1 MIKLQSTSLHRGSRQ
16 LLTDANLTVH
26 PGDKIGLVGANGS
39 GKSTLFQLLLGNLQT
54 DAGSVHIPKQWRI
67 GHMLQEISSA
77 TRSALDFVMDGDKE
91 LRRVEAEIA
100 EHIGDDTFLATLYSR
115 LEELDGYSAKSRAAS
130 LLDGL
135 GFTND
140 QIENPID
147 SFSGGWR
154 VRLAL
159 AQALMC
165 PADLLLLDEPTN
177 HLDLEATI
185 WLENWLRGFKGTL
198 VIVSHDRDFLDHAV
212 KAIVHL
218 ETEKLVY
225 YRGGYSDFEIQ
236 RSERLSQQQALFEKQ
251 QTRVKEINAFVS
263 RFKAKASKAK
273 QAQSRVKELQRME
286 LVAPAHS
293 DSPFNFRIPCA
304 EKCPQTLLNFSDAIV
319 GYDEEH
325 CVKNVNLSIH
335 NSTRIALLGANGAG
349 KSTLLKS
356 IAGELS
362 LLAGEK
368 HNNDALRVGYFAQHQ
383 LQSLDLKASPALH
396 IQRISPKATEQS
408 IRTFLGSF
416 DFQSDRVF
424 EPIVHFSGGEKARLS
439 LALIAWSRPNL
450 LVLDEP
456 TNHLDLEMRH
466 ALTVALQEFKGA
478 IILVSH
484 DRHLIRNTVEELMLV
499 ADQRVENF
507 DDDLDA
513 YERWLSKQSAEN
525 NTAKKSNGNTN
536 ASASTQAS
544 PTKKDQRQSAANNRA
559 ALKPLT
565 NKIRKLEKLIETQ
578 TTRMNEIESS
588 LAETDIYLGENKLK
602 LQSLLK
608 EQVDVKEILESTEEE
623 WLSLQEELEN
633 ISR

>member
-1 MIKLQSTSLHRGSRQ
+1 MIKLQTLSLHRGSRQ
-16 LLTDANLTVH
+16 LLTDTSLTIH
-26 PGDKIGLVGANGS
+26 PGEKIGLVGANGS
-39 GKSTLFQLLLGNLQT
+39 GKSTLFQLLLGNLQP
-54 DAGSVHIPKQWRI
+54 DNGSLHIPKQWRI

-77 TRSALDFVMDGDKE
+77 TRSALDFVIDGDKA
-91 LRRVEAEIA
+91 LRQIEAEIEQHA
-100 EHIGDDTFLATLYSR
+100 GDDTFLATLYSR
-115 LEELDGYSAKSRAAS
+115 LEEADGYTANARAAS
-130 LLDGL
+130 LLGGL
-135 GFTND
+135 GFKNEE
-140 QIENPID
+140 IENPID

-185 WLENWLRGFKGTL
+185 WLENWLNTFQGTL
-198 VIVSHDRDFLDHAV
+198 IIVSHDRDFLDHVV
-212 KAIVHL
+212 KATVHL
-218 ETEKLVY
+218 EAQQLNY

-263 RFKAKASKAK
+263 RFRAKASKAK

-293 DSPFNFRIPCA
+293 DSPFSFRIPCA
-304 EKCPQTLLNFSDAIV
+304 EKCPQTLVNFSQATI
-319 GYDEEH
+319 GYDDEH
-325 CVKNVNLSIH
+325 CVKNINLSIH

-356 IAGELS
+356 IAGELA
-362 LLAGEK
+362 LLSGEK
-368 HNNDALRVGYFAQHQ
+368 HDNDALRIGYFAQHQ
-383 LQSLDLKASPALH
+383 LQSLDLNASPALH
-396 IQRISPKATEQS
+396 IQRVSPKASEQQ

-466 ALTVALQEFKGA
+466 ALTVALQGFEGA

-499 ADQRVENF
+499 ADQKIQDF
-507 DDDLDA
+507 DDDLEA
-513 YERWLSKQSAEN
+513 YEHWLAKQANEESV
-525 NTAKKSNGNTN
+525 AKKSAADTN
-536 ASASTQAS
+536 SVTPS
-544 PTKKDQRQSAANNRA
+544 KKDQRQAAANTRA
-559 ALKPLT
+559 LLKPLT
-565 NKIRKLEKLIETQ
+565 NKIKKLESLMETKHQRIDDIET
-578 TTRMNEIESS
+578 S
-588 LAETDIYLGENKLK
+588 LADTELYLADNKLK
-602 LQSLLK
+602 LQELLK
-608 EQVDVKEILESTEEE
+608 EQGDIKQTLASTEEE
-623 WLSLQEELEN
+623 WLMLQEELEALTKDLN
-633 ISR
+633 

>member
-1 MIKLQSTSLHRGSRQ
+1 MIKLQTLSLHRGSRQ
-16 LLTDANLTVH
+16 LLTDTSLTIH
-26 PGDKIGLVGANGS
+26 PGEKIGLVGANGS
-39 GKSTLFQLLLGNLQT
+39 GKSTLFQLLLGNLQP
-54 DAGSVHIPKQWRI
+54 DNGSLHIPKQWRI

-77 TRSALDFVMDGDKE
+77 TRSALDFVIDGDKA
-91 LRRVEAEIA
+91 LRQIEAEIEQHA
-100 EHIGDDTFLATLYSR
+100 GDDTFLAALYSR
-115 LEELDGYSAKSRAAS
+115 LEEADGYTAKARAAS
-130 LLDGL
+130 LLGGL
-135 GFTND
+135 GFKND
-140 QIENPID
+140 EIENPID

-185 WLENWLRGFKGTL
+185 WLENWLNTFQGTL
-198 VIVSHDRDFLDHAV
+198 IIVSHDRDFLDHVV
-212 KAIVHL
+212 KSTVHL
-218 ETEKLVY
+218 EAQQLNY

-263 RFKAKASKAK
+263 RFRAKASKAK

-293 DSPFNFRIPCA
+293 DSPFSFRIPCA
-304 EKCPQTLLNFSDAIV
+304 EKCPQTLVNFSQATI
-319 GYDEEH
+319 GYDDEH
-325 CVKNVNLSIH
+325 CVKNINLSIH

-356 IAGELS
+356 IAGELA
-362 LLAGEK
+362 LLSGEK
-368 HNNDALRVGYFAQHQ
+368 HDNDALRIGYFAQHQ
-383 LQSLDLKASPALH
+383 LQSLDLNASPALH
-396 IQRISPKATEQS
+396 IQRVSPKASEQQ

-466 ALTVALQEFKGA
+466 ALTVALQGFEGA

-499 ADQRVENF
+499 ADQKIQDF
-507 DDDLDA
+507 DDDLEA
-513 YERWLSKQSAEN
+513 YEHWLAKQANEESV
-525 NTAKKSNGNTN
+525 AKKSAADTN
-536 ASASTQAS
+536 SVTPS
-544 PTKKDQRQSAANNRA
+544 KKDQRQAAANTRA
-559 ALKPLT
+559 LLKPLT
-565 NKIRKLEKLIETQ
+565 NKIKKLESLMETKHQRIDEIET
-578 TTRMNEIESS
+578 S
-588 LAETDIYLGENKLK
+588 LADTELYLADNKLR
-602 LQSLLK
+602 LQELLK
-608 EQVDVKEILESTEEE
+608 EQGDIKQTLASTEEE
-623 WLSLQEELEN
+623 WLMLQEELEALTKDLN
-633 ISR
+633 

>member
-1 MIKLQSTSLHRGSRQ
+1 MIKLQTLSLHRGSRQ
-16 LLTDANLTVH
+16 LLTDTSLTIH
-26 PGDKIGLVGANGS
+26 PGEKIGLVGANGS
-39 GKSTLFQLLLGNLQT
+39 GKSTLFQLLLGNLQP
-54 DAGSVHIPKQWRI
+54 DNGSLHIPKQWRI

-77 TRSALDFVMDGDKE
+77 TRSALDFVIDGDKA
-91 LRRVEAEIA
+91 LRQIEAEIEQHA
-100 EHIGDDTFLATLYSR
+100 GDDTFLAALYSR
-115 LEELDGYSAKSRAAS
+115 LEEADGYTAKARAAS
-130 LLDGL
+130 LLGGL
-135 GFTND
+135 GFKND
-140 QIENPID
+140 EIENPID

-185 WLENWLRGFKGTL
+185 WLENWLNTFQGTL
-198 VIVSHDRDFLDHAV
+198 IIVSHDRDFLDHVV
-212 KAIVHL
+212 KATVHL
-218 ETEKLVY
+218 EAQQLNY

-263 RFKAKASKAK
+263 RFRAKASKAK

-293 DSPFNFRIPCA
+293 DSPFSFRIPCA
-304 EKCPQTLLNFSDAIV
+304 EKCPQTLVNFSQATI
-319 GYDEEH
+319 GYDDEH
-325 CVKNVNLSIH
+325 CVKNINLSIH

-356 IAGELS
+356 IAGELA
-362 LLAGEK
+362 LLSGEK
-368 HNNDALRVGYFAQHQ
+368 HDNDALRIGYFAQHQ
-383 LQSLDLKASPALH
+383 LQSLDLNASPALH
-396 IQRISPKATEQS
+396 IQRVSPKASEQQ

-466 ALTVALQEFKGA
+466 ALTVALQGFEGA

-499 ADQRVENF
+499 ADQKIQDF
-507 DDDLDA
+507 DDDLEA
-513 YERWLSKQSAEN
+513 YEHWLAKQANEESV
-525 NTAKKSNGNTN
+525 AKKSAADTN
-536 ASASTQAS
+536 SVTPS
-544 PTKKDQRQSAANNRA
+544 KKDQRQAAANTRA
-559 ALKPLT
+559 LLKPLT
-565 NKIRKLEKLIETQ
+565 NKIKKLESLMETKHQRIDEIET
-578 TTRMNEIESS
+578 S
-588 LAETDIYLGENKLK
+588 LADTELYLADNKLR
-602 LQSLLK
+602 LQELLK
-608 EQVDVKEILESTEEE
+608 EQGDIKQTLASTEEE
-623 WLSLQEELEN
+623 WLMLQEELEALTKDLN
-633 ISR
+633 

>member
-1 MIKLQSTSLHRGSRQ
+1 MIKLQTLSLHRGSRQ
-16 LLTDANLTVH
+16 LLTDTSLTIH
-26 PGDKIGLVGANGS
+26 PGEKIGLVGANGS
-39 GKSTLFQLLLGNLQT
+39 GKSTLFQLLLGNLQP
-54 DAGSVHIPKQWRI
+54 DNGSLHIPKQWRI

-77 TRSALDFVMDGDKE
+77 TRSALDFVIDGDKA
-91 LRRVEAEIA
+91 LRQIEAEIEQHA
-100 EHIGDDTFLATLYSR
+100 GDDTFLAALYSR
-115 LEELDGYSAKSRAAS
+115 LEEADGYTATARAAS
-130 LLDGL
+130 LLGGL
-135 GFTND
+135 GFKND
-140 QIENPID
+140 EIENPID

-185 WLENWLRGFKGTL
+185 WLENWLNTFQGTL
-198 VIVSHDRDFLDHAV
+198 IIVSHDRDFLDHVV
-212 KAIVHL
+212 KSTVHL
-218 ETEKLVY
+218 EAQQLNY

-263 RFKAKASKAK
+263 RFRAKASKAK

-293 DSPFNFRIPCA
+293 DSPFSFRIPCA
-304 EKCPQTLLNFSDAIV
+304 EKCPQTLVNFSQATI
-319 GYDEEH
+319 GYDDEH
-325 CVKNVNLSIH
+325 CVKNINLSIH

-356 IAGELS
+356 IAGELA
-362 LLAGEK
+362 LLSGEK
-368 HNNDALRVGYFAQHQ
+368 HDNDALRIGYFAQHQ
-383 LQSLDLKASPALH
+383 LQSLDLNASPALH
-396 IQRISPKATEQS
+396 IQRVSPKASEQQ

-466 ALTVALQEFKGA
+466 ALTVALQGFEGA

-499 ADQRVENF
+499 ADQRIQNF
-507 DDDLDA
+507 DGDLEA
-513 YERWLSKQSAEN
+513 YERWLAKQTNEESV
-525 NTAKKSNGNTN
+525 AKKSAADTN
-536 ASASTQAS
+536 SVTPS
-544 PTKKDQRQSAANNRA
+544 KKDQRQAAANTRA
-559 ALKPLT
+559 LLKPLT
-565 NKIRKLEKLIETQ
+565 NKIKKLESLMETKHQRIDEIET
-578 TTRMNEIESS
+578 S
-588 LAETDIYLGENKLK
+588 LADTELYLADNKLR
-602 LQSLLK
+602 LQELLK
-608 EQVDVKEILESTEEE
+608 EQGDIKQTLASTEEE
-623 WLSLQEELEN
+623 WLMLQEELEALTKDLN
-633 ISR
+633 

>member
-1 MIKLQSTSLHRGSRQ
+1 MIKLQTLSLHRGSRQ
-16 LLTDANLTVH
+16 LLTDTSLTIH
-26 PGDKIGLVGANGS
+26 PGEKIGLVGANGS
-39 GKSTLFQLLLGNLQT
+39 GKSTLFQLLLGNLQP
-54 DAGSVHIPKQWRI
+54 DNGSLHIPKQWRI

-77 TRSALDFVMDGDKE
+77 TRSALDFVIDGDKA
-91 LRRVEAEIA
+91 LRQIEAEIEQHA
-100 EHIGDDTFLATLYSR
+100 GDDTFLAALYSR
-115 LEELDGYSAKSRAAS
+115 LEEADGYTAKARAAS
-130 LLDGL
+130 LLGGL
-135 GFTND
+135 GFKND
-140 QIENPID
+140 EIENPID

-185 WLENWLRGFKGTL
+185 WLENWLNTFQGTL
-198 VIVSHDRDFLDHAV
+198 IIVSHDRDFLDHVV
-212 KAIVHL
+212 KATVHL
-218 ETEKLVY
+218 EAQQLNY

-263 RFKAKASKAK
+263 RFRAKASKAK

-293 DSPFNFRIPCA
+293 DSPFSFRIPCA
-304 EKCPQTLLNFSDAIV
+304 EKCPQTLVNFSQATI
-319 GYDEEH
+319 GYDDEH
-325 CVKNVNLSIH
+325 CVKNINLSIH

-349 KSTLLKS
+349 KTTLLKS
-356 IAGELS
+356 IAGELA
-362 LLAGEK
+362 LLSGEK
-368 HNNDALRVGYFAQHQ
+368 HDNDALRIGYFAQHQ
-383 LQSLDLKASPALH
+383 LQSLDLNASPALH
-396 IQRISPKATEQS
+396 IQRVSPKASEQQ

-466 ALTVALQEFKGA
+466 ALTVALQGFEGA

-499 ADQRVENF
+499 ADQRIQNF
-507 DDDLDA
+507 DGDLEA
-513 YERWLSKQSAEN
+513 YERWLAKQANEESV
-525 NTAKKSNGNTN
+525 AKKSAADTN
-536 ASASTQAS
+536 SVTPS
-544 PTKKDQRQSAANNRA
+544 KKDQRQAAANTRA
-559 ALKPLT
+559 LLKPLT
-565 NKIRKLEKLIETQ
+565 NEIKKLESLMETKHQRIDEIET
-578 TTRMNEIESS
+578 S
-588 LAETDIYLGENKLK
+588 LADTELYLADNKLR
-602 LQSLLK
+602 LQELLK
-608 EQVDVKEILESTEEE
+608 EQGDIKQTLASTEEE
-623 WLSLQEELEN
+623 WLMLQEELEALTKDLN
-633 ISR
+633 

>member
-1 MIKLQSTSLHRGSRQ
+1 MIKLQTLSLHRGSRQ
-16 LLTDANLTVH
+16 LLTDTSLTIH
-26 PGDKIGLVGANGS
+26 PGEKIGLVGANGS
-39 GKSTLFQLLLGNLQT
+39 GKSTLFQLLLGNLQPVN
-54 DAGSVHIPKQWRI
+54 GSLHIPKQWRI

-77 TRSALDFVMDGDKE
+77 TRSALDFVIDGDKA
-91 LRRVEAEIA
+91 LRQIEAEIEQHA
-100 EHIGDDTFLATLYSR
+100 GDDTFLAALYSR
-115 LEELDGYSAKSRAAS
+115 LEEADGYTAKARAAS
-130 LLDGL
+130 LLGGL
-135 GFTND
+135 GFKND
-140 QIENPID
+140 EIENPID

-185 WLENWLRGFKGTL
+185 WLENWLNTFQGTL
-198 VIVSHDRDFLDHAV
+198 IIVSHDRDFLDHVV
-212 KAIVHL
+212 KSTVHL
-218 ETEKLVY
+218 EAQQLNY

-263 RFKAKASKAK
+263 RFRAKASKAK

-293 DSPFNFRIPCA
+293 DSPFSFRIPCA
-304 EKCPQTLLNFSDAIV
+304 EKCPQTLVNFSQATI
-319 GYDEEH
+319 GYDDEH
-325 CVKNVNLSIH
+325 CVKNINLSIH

-356 IAGELS
+356 IAGELA
-362 LLAGEK
+362 LLSGEK
-368 HNNDALRVGYFAQHQ
+368 HDNDALRIGYFAQHQ
-383 LQSLDLKASPALH
+383 LQSLDLNASPALH
-396 IQRISPKATEQS
+396 IQRVSPKASEQQ

-466 ALTVALQEFKGA
+466 ALTVALQGFEGA

-499 ADQRVENF
+499 ADQKIQDF
-507 DDDLDA
+507 DDDLEA
-513 YERWLSKQSAEN
+513 YEHWLAKQANEESV
-525 NTAKKSNGNTN
+525 AKKSAADTN
-536 ASASTQAS
+536 SVTPS
-544 PTKKDQRQSAANNRA
+544 KKDQRQAAANTRA
-559 ALKPLT
+559 LLKPLT
-565 NKIRKLEKLIETQ
+565 NKIKKLESLMETKHQRIDEIET
-578 TTRMNEIESS
+578 S
-588 LAETDIYLGENKLK
+588 LADTELYLADNKLR
-602 LQSLLK
+602 LQELLK
-608 EQVDVKEILESTEEE
+608 EQGDIKQTLASTEEE
-623 WLSLQEELEN
+623 WLMLQEELEALTKDLN
-633 ISR
+633 